1 MEKQCPSCL
10 ARTTKKIG
18 QHRGRQ
24 RFQCTSCGK
33 KFQNAR
39 RERTR
44 FLDQLWHDYVWKKQ
58 TLEQLSITYHKSI
71 PWIQAALERH
81 ELQLPALTPQP
92 TVVVGDG
99 FYFQRGLGI
108 MLFRSPSL
116 HRNLHWFQIGYETID
131 DYRRGVA
138 RLERDGWTVQAFVC
152 DGRPGVKVA
161 FAGRFPVQM
170 CHFHQVA
177 IVTRY
182 LTQRPKLPAAQ
193 ELKAIVATLK
203 VATEA
208 DFTAALT
215 RWSEQWAYFLKE
227 RTLFDARTKTGRQRW
242 WYSHRRIRSAYRS
255 LVANLPYLFTFER
268 YPDLHIPKTTN
279 SLDGS
284 ISHLRDKL
292 GTHRGVKLTQR
303 IKITEE
309 LLKGKDPLKFQ

>member
-18 QHRGRQ
+18 QHRGPQ

-99 FYFQRGLGI
+99 FYFQRSLGI

-138 RLERDGWTVQAFVC
+138 RLERDGWTVQA
-152 DGRPGVKVA
+152 
-161 FAGRFPVQM
+161 
-170 CHFHQVA
+170 
-177 IVTRY
+177 
-182 LTQRPKLPAAQ
+182 
-193 ELKAIVATLK
+193 IVATLK

-215 RWSEQWAYFLKE
+215 RWYEQWAYFLKE

-242 WYSHRRIRSAYRS
+242 WYTHRRLRSAYRS
-255 LVANLPYLFTFER
+255 LLTNLQYLFTFER
-268 YPDLHIPKTTN
+268 HPDLHIPKTTN

-309 LLKGKDPLKFQ
+309 ILKGKDPQKFQ